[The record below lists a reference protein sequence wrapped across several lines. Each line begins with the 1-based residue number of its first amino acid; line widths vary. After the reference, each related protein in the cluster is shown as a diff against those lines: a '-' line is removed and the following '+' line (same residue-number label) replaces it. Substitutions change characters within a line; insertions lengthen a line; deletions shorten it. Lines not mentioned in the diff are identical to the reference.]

1 MMTEISNDVRYLL
14 GIPPIEAKK
23 TAIYKHKNKDG
34 EIIYV
39 GISNNAHNRAAR
51 HLSTSEWREE
61 IDSIDVQWMPNR
73 LIAEVKEIELIKELR
88 PKHNITH
95 NNDEDVVEA
104 VHKRLRSFL
113 EEKKKENDEDL
124 ANYFC
129 AQDNVDLI
137 IRQIDAMRRR
147 RNTVKNREKITEFEK
162 LLDEAISFLEGFE
175 DRDDI
180 DALLCERAMMQSAP
194 EAYVMGFLAASS
206 GDVARAE

>member
-1 MMTEISNDVRYLL
+1 MMINDVRHLL
-14 GIPPIEAKK
+14 GIPPIKAKK
-23 TAIYKHKNKDG
+23 TAIYKHKNKNG

-51 HLSTSEWREE
+51 HLSSSEWREE

-73 LIAEVKEIELIKELR
+73 LIAEIKEIELIKELR
-88 PKHNITH
+88 PKHNVTH

-137 IRQIDAMRRR
+137 MRQIGAMRRR
-147 RNTVKNREKITEFEK
+147 RNTVKNREKITK
-162 LLDEAISFLEGFE
+162 LEEQLDEAILFLEGFD

-180 DALLCERAMMQSAP
+180 DALLCERAMMQFAP
-194 EAYVMGFLAASS
+194 EPYVMGFLAFSNDDRE
-206 GDVARAE
+206 GQ